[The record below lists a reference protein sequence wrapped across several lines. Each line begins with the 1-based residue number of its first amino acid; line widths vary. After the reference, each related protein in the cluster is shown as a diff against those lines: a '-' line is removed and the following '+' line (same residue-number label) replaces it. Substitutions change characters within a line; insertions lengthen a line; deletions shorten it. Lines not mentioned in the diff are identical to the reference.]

1 MDQATGKTA
10 LQAAMGR
17 HMFRDKCVEL
27 LRRHL
32 GMKEEG
38 AGGEGKSSSSST
50 GAPDDS
56 TPAPVEAK
64 LFTVFRQGKGAK
76 KCKFATLRG
85 KETATKTSNKDN
97 KTEKSVQQLISH

>member
-38 AGGEGKSSSSST
+38 AGGKGKSSSSST

-64 LFTVFRQGKGAK
+64 MFTVFRQGQGAK
-76 KCKFATLRG
+76 NASLQHFAA
-85 KETATKTSNKDN
+85 KETATKTIKLKNQNSN
-97 KTEKSVQQLISH
+97 SSHTKN